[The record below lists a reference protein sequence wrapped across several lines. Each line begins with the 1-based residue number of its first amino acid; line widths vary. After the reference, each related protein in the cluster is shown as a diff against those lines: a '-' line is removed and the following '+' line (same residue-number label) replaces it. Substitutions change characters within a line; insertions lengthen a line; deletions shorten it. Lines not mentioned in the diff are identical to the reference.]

1 MRLTWFQLGVL
12 ENSTAASALSV
23 SWSSASGWLK
33 PFWLK
38 PFWLKPFWLKFRSS
52 PVPVLSGFYGTMA
65 WAAWLR
71 TASSLP
77 HVVPRPG
84 RLRVRFCTRAGA
96 NVCLG
101 FVSPSS
107 WTGPDLGTAKG
118 RYGGSCRASFHWL
131 LALRLARLYLGR

>member
-1 MRLTWFQLGVL
+1 MEAPQVQRWRRCCAMASEVNPSSLCLYPVLGWG
-12 ENSTAASALSV
+12 SDT
-23 SWSSASGWLK
+23 
-33 PFWLK
+33 
-38 PFWLKPFWLKFRSS
+38 WLKFRSS

-71 TASSLP
+71 TASPLP

-118 RYGGSCRASFHWL
+118 RYGGSCRATFHWL